1 MFVKEKSKVY
11 ILTQIRRFV
20 MVLYSWG
27 SSFHKLRPAPRQ
39 AVFPAQTGFT
49 SRRKKK
55 KSIMPEEY

>member
-11 ILTQIRRFV
+11 ILTQIRSFA
-20 MVLYSWG
+20 LYSQG
-27 SSFHKLRPAPRQ
+27 SSFHKLRPTPKQ

-49 SRRKKK
+49 FRRKT

>member
-1 MFVKEKSKVY
+1 MFVKEKSKMY

-20 MVLYSWG
+20 MILSSWG

-55 KSIMPEEY
+55 SIMPEEY